1 MKAKLIL
8 SALAAT
14 LCLLITLTVSS
25 EPYEFTGKMMN
36 NTGLEG
42 TKYIA
47 VDQKRVVDNVAKA
60 QPVNPSEKTI
70 TRSNYNIDIENW
82 KDAGVSA
89 NALAPT
95 RDAREFG
102 LGMGVDMDLIR
113 QYDASSTGGLEARQV
128 HEFKEDARY

>member
-1 MKAKLIL
+1 MKTKLIL

-14 LCLLITLTVSS
+14 ICLLITLTVSS

-36 NTGLEG
+36 NTGLES

-47 VDQKRVVDNVAKA
+47 VDQNRVVNNAAKA
-60 QPVNPSEKTI
+60 QPVNTSEKEI
-70 TRSNYNIDIENW
+70 IKSNYNIDIENW

-102 LGMGVDMDLIR
+102 LGMGVDRDLIR
-113 QYDASSTGGLEARQV
+113 QYDGSSTGGLDAREV
-128 HEFKEDARY
+128 HNFKEDVRY